1 MNRKDFIQQT
11 LLGGTAALV
20 LPTFMTGCEKND
32 PTPTAPAVGTNN
44 PTPTVPADKK
54 IIIIGGGISG
64 LAAAKKF
71 KDKGIQVTLLES
83 QSKIGG
89 RLRTNNS
96 LGFAFDE
103 GASWIHG
110 PNGNPITDL
119 ASNAGATTFLTDNDS
134 LDVFDNTGSQYSN
147 TVVDST
153 YNAYKS
159 SLKTVRSNGSNNQS
173 FQTVF
178 NNQFP
183 ANTDNRL
190 WKYMLSA
197 NLEFNTGADIADLSS
212 NQFDDDENYSGAD
225 VIITNG
231 YDKVAQY
238 LAQGVNVV
246 LNEKVTAIDYSGT
259 KTTITTN
266 TTTYQADYVLVTVPL
281 GVLKNN
287 IINFTPALPND
298 KLQAISKLKMSSV
311 NKFLLVFPS
320 IFWDNTTQYVGF
332 TPDTKG
338 KFNYFM
344 NMKKIIPQNALMTF
358 AFGNYGAVTETMTDT
373 QVTNEIMSHL
383 KSIYGSSIPNPT
395 AMLRTKWGINPHTFG
410 SYSFATTGTTTSDFE
425 TLSNS
430 INSKLFFG
438 GEHTNKQYR
447 GTVHGAYLSGQR
459 EADKIIALL

>member
-1 MNRKDFIQQT
+1 MNRKDFIKQT
-11 LLGGTAALV
+11 MLGGTAAFV
-20 LPTFMTGCEKND
+20 LPSFMISCDKED
-32 PTPTAPAVGTNN
+32 PTNN
-44 PTPTVPADKK
+44 IITDKK
-54 IIIIGGGISG
+54 IVIIGGGISG
-64 LAAAKKF
+64 LSAAKKF
-71 KDKGIQVTLLES
+71 KDRGIQVTLLES

-89 RLRTNNS
+89 RIRTNNS

-110 PNGNPITDL
+110 PSGNPITKL
-119 ASNAGATTFLTDNDS
+119 ASNAGATTFLTDDDS
-134 LDVFDNTGSQYSN
+134 LDVFDNTGTKYSN
-147 TVVDST
+147 SVLDSN
-153 YNAYKS
+153 YNAYNA
-159 SLKTVRSNGSNNQS
+159 SLNTVRSNGSNNQS

-178 NNQFP
+178 NNKFP
-183 ANTDNRL
+183 ANTNNRL

-197 NLEFNTGADIADLSS
+197 YLEFDTGADIADLSS
-212 NQFDDDENYSGAD
+212 NQFDDDEEYNGAD

-231 YDKVAQY
+231 YDKVAEY
-238 LAQGVNVV
+238 LAQGINIV

-259 KTTITTN
+259 KATITTN
-266 TTTYQADYVLVTVPL
+266 TTTYQADYVLITVPL

-320 IFWDNTTQYVGF
+320 VFWDNTIQYVGY

-344 NMKKIIPQNALMTF
+344 NMKKFIPQNALMTF

-373 QVTNEIMSHL
+373 QVTNEIMLHL
-383 KSIYGSSIPNPT
+383 KSIYGNSIPNPT
-395 AMLRTKWGINPHTFG
+395 SMLRTKWGINPHTFG
-410 SYSFATTGTTTSDFE
+410 SYSFATTGTTTADFD

-430 INSKLFFG
+430 INNKLFFG
-438 GEHTNKQYR
+438 GEHTNKRYR
-447 GTVHGAYLSGQR
+447 ATVHGAYLSGQR
-459 EADKIIALL
+459 EAAKIIALL

>member
-1 MNRKDFIQQT
+1 MKRKDFIKQT
-11 LLGGTAALV
+11 LLGGTATFI
-20 LPTFMTGCEKND
+20 LPSFMASCVKDD
-32 PTPTAPAVGTNN
+32 PINN
-44 PTPTVPADKK
+44 ITTDKK

-71 KDKGIQVTLLES
+71 KDRGIQVTLLES
-83 QSKIGG
+83 QSKLGG

-110 PNGNPITDL
+110 PSGNPITSL
-119 ASNAGATTFLTDNDS
+119 ASSAGANTFLTDENS
-134 LDVFDNTGSQYSN
+134 LDIFDNTGTQYSN
-147 TVVDST
+147 TILDSN
-153 YNAYKS
+153 YNAYKTALNS
-159 SLKTVRSNGSNNQS
+159 VRSNGNNNQS

-178 NNQFP
+178 NVQYP
-183 ANTDNRL
+183 ANVNNRL

-197 NLEFNTGADIADLSS
+197 YLEFDTGADISDLSS
-212 NQFDDDENYSGAD
+212 NQFDDDENFSGAD

-238 LAQGVNVV
+238 LAQGINVI
-246 LNEKVTAIDYSGT
+246 LNEKVTAIDYSAT
-259 KTTITTN
+259 KATITTN
-266 TTTYQADYVLVTVPL
+266 TTNYQADYVLITVPL

-287 IINFTPALPND
+287 IISFTPSLPVD

-320 IFWDNTTQYVGF
+320 IFWDNTLQYIGY

-344 NMKKIIPQNALMTF
+344 NMNKFVPQNALMTF
-358 AFGNYGAVTETMTDT
+358 AFGNYGALTETMTDGQIIT
-373 QVTNEIMSHL
+373 EIMLHL
-383 KSIYGSSIPNPT
+383 KSIYGNSIPNPT
-395 AMLRTKWGINPHTFG
+395 TMLRTKWGVNPHSFG
-410 SYSFATTGTTTSDFE
+410 SYSFATTGTTTADFD

-430 INSKLFFG
+430 INGKLFFG
-438 GEHTNKQYR
+438 GEHTNRQYR
-447 GTVHGAYLSGQR
+447 GTVHGAYISGQR

>member
-1 MNRKDFIQQT
+1 MKRKDFIKQT
-11 LLGGTAALV
+11 LFGGTATFI
-20 LPTFMTGCEKND
+20 LPSFITGCSKDD
-32 PTPTAPAVGTNN
+32 PTNN
-44 PTPTVPADKK
+44 ITTDKK
-54 IIIIGGGISG
+54 ILIIGAGIAG
-64 LAAAKKF
+64 LSAAKKF
-71 KDKGIQVTLLES
+71 KDRGIQVTLLES
-83 QSKIGG
+83 QSKVGG
-89 RLRTNNS
+89 RLRTNYS

-110 PNGNPITDL
+110 PSGNPITAL
-119 ASNAGATTFLTDNDS
+119 ASSAGANTFLTNDNS
-134 LDVFDNTGSQYSN
+134 LDVFDFNGTKYTSSVLDSN
-147 TVVDST
+147 

-159 SLKTVRSNGSNNQS
+159 SLNTVRNNGSTNQS

-178 NNQFP
+178 NSQFP
-183 ANTDNRL
+183 NNINNRL

-197 NLEFNTGADIADLSS
+197 YLEFDTGADISDLSS
-212 NQFDDDENYSGAD
+212 NQFDDDANFSGAD

-238 LAQGVNVV
+238 LAQGINIV
-246 LNEKVTAIDYSGT
+246 LNEKVTALDYSGA
-259 KTTITTN
+259 KVTITTG
-266 TTTYQADYVLVTVPL
+266 TTTYQADYVLITVPL

-287 IINFTPALPND
+287 IISFTPALPND

-320 IFWDNTTQYVGF
+320 IFWDNTLQYIGY

-344 NMKKIIPQNALMTF
+344 NMNKFVTQNALMTF
-358 AFGNYGAVTETMTDT
+358 AFGNYGALTETMTDA
-373 QVTNEIMSHL
+373 QVTTEIMNHL
-383 KSIYGSSIPNPT
+383 KSIYGNSIPNPT
-395 AMLRTKWGINPHTFG
+395 TMLRTKWGVDPHTFG
-410 SYSFATTGTTTSDFE
+410 SYSFATTGTTTADFD